1 MALWLILNEI
11 WKSKMEMPVDLR
23 HSVRVCLAAAF
34 VLALSYTATAQVA
47 ILQIRVIEGEGA
59 VHAPGSR
66 GSRPLIV
73 EVTDETGKPVEGAAV
88 SFHLPDNGP
97 GGVFANGMRTE
108 VAVTDSHGH
117 AGVHGLQWN
126 RASGRFMILIV
137 ASKEQARAGMA
148 SFQYIAE
155 PAGGAGP
162 GGHPPKAG
170 NSRGYWKWIAVAV
183 LAGGGAAAGILLAGK
198 SGSTTAAAAPAI
210 ALTIGAPTI
219 TVGKP

>member
-1 MALWLILNEI
+1 MI
-11 WKSKMEMPVDLR
+11 R
-23 HSVRVCLAAAF
+23 CVRVCSATAF
-34 VLALSYTATAQVA
+34 VLTLCYTATAQVA

-66 GSRPLIV
+66 STRPLTV

-88 SFHLPDNGP
+88 SFLLPEDGP
-97 GGVFANGMRTE
+97 GGIFANNIHTD

-117 AGVHGLQWN
+117 ASVHGLQLN

-137 ASKEQARAGMA
+137 ASKEQARAGIA

-155 PAGGAGP
+155 PGSGAAAATAGSSH
-162 GGHPPKAG
+162 GH
-170 NSRGYWKWIAVAV
+170 RKWIVVAL
-183 LAGGGAAAGILLAGK
+183 LAGGGAAAGILVAGR
-198 SGSTTAAAAPAI
+198 SGSTPAPTAAPAPTI
-210 ALTIGAPTI
+210 TLTIGAPTI

>member
-1 MALWLILNEI
+1 M
-11 WKSKMEMPVDLR
+11 
-23 HSVRVCLAAAF
+23 HSVGVCSAAAL
-34 VLALSYTATAQVA
+34 VLALSCTVAAQVA
-47 ILQIRVIEGEGA
+47 VLQIRVTEGEGA

-66 GSRPLIV
+66 GARPLTV

-88 SFHLPDNGP
+88 SFHLPDDGP

-108 VAVTDSHGH
+108 VALTDSHGQ

-155 PAGGAGP
+155 PGSGAAAAAGRF
-162 GGHPPKAG
+162 H
-170 NSRGYWKWIAVAV
+170 GYRKWVVVAA
-183 LAGGGAAAGILLAGK
+183 LAGGGAAAAILASGK
-198 SGSTTAAAAPAI
+198 SGGAAPAPP
-210 ALTIGAPTI
+210 APTI
-219 TVGKP
+219 TLTIGTPAITVGRP